1 MLALA
6 WLPYSCNIITLPK
19 MIGNPMRRVK
29 LDRIDRRIL
38 RDLQDD
44 GRITNVELARR
55 AGISAPP
62 CLRRV
67 RALEDSGFIRGYH
80 ADVDPELLGY
90 GVMVFAQVGLTSQ
103 AESDLVAFETLVAE
117 WPEVRECHMLAGET
131 DFLLKIVAYDWDTYN
146 RFLTS
151 QLTAAPNVSHVK
163 SALAIRLSKQQFG
176 VPIDADGP
184 ES

>member
-1 MLALA
+1 
-6 WLPYSCNIITLPK
+6 
-19 MIGNPMRRVK
+19 MRRVK

-38 RDLQDD
+38 RDLQSD

-67 RALEDSGFIRGYH
+67 RALEDAGYIRGYH
-80 ADVDPELLGY
+80 ADVDPELLGF
-90 GVMVFAQVGLTSQ
+90 GVLVFAQVGLTSQ
-103 AESDLVAFETLVAE
+103 AESDLVAFEALVE
-117 WPEVRECHMLAGET
+117 GWPEVRECHMLAGET
-131 DFLLKIVAYDWDTYN
+131 DFLLKIVADDWDTYN

-163 SALAIRLSKQQFG
+163 SALAIRMSKQDFG
-176 VPIDADGP
+176 VPINVDGAP
-184 ES
+184 AERGN